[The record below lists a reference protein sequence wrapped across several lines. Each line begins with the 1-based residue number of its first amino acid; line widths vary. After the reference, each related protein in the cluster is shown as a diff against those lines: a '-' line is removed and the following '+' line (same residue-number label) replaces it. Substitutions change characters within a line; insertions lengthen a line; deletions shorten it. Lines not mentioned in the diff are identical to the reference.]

1 MVRPYSLEVAQTT
14 ATTKGVNEMVIEDLA
29 FNVELEPGWTANAD
43 PLDADAIRAMRRLL
57 IEGVPGPL
65 AVQISPIDDQDVS
78 GHAASGATIDVMLTV
93 GDDVEGHAFSLH
105 FPSPDDAQRMRTRLA
120 AGGLLIAALTV
131 GSVAVATQV
140 PMSHTVAVPVVQAA
154 PLAPAA
160 PFVNRGQSADI
171 RSGDIV
177 SEEAVPAR
185 PFVNRGLNADLRSGD
200 IVSEEAV
207 PPAAPAIKPVVHG
220 EKKD

>member
-1 MVRPYSLEVAQTT
+1 
-14 ATTKGVNEMVIEDLA
+14 MVIEDLA
-29 FNVELEPGWTANAD
+29 FNVELEPGWTASAD
-43 PLDADAIRAMRRLL
+43 PLDGDAISAMRRLL

-65 AVQISPIDDQDVS
+65 AVQISPTDNQDVS
-78 GHAASGATIDVMLTV
+78 GHSAGGSSIDVLLTI

-154 PLAPAA
+154 PVAPAA
-160 PFVNRGQSADI
+160 PFISRGLQADI
-171 RSGDIV
+171 RSGDIIT
-177 SEEAVPAR
+177 EEAVPAR
-185 PFVNRGLNADLRSGD
+185 PFVNRGLQADIRSGD
-200 IVSEEAV
+200 IVTEEAA
-207 PPAAPAIKPVVHG
+207 PPATPATTPVVHG
-220 EKKD
+220 PKKD